1 MNEFTLS
8 LRRILAH
15 AFHILVSAKRDAFR
29 LLDVTFWPMVLF
41 FSMTLFVSTVLH
53 DRRITGLVVL
63 GSLGWRVIYHFQM
76 EAVQLYMDN
85 YWMGMIEHVM
95 ISPVR
100 WWEFILGGSL
110 SALAKILFIAMV
122 FLGLGHWLF
131 QFSVTQWPATLA
143 GLLACAGCGLWLSV
157 LSLGVAFLKRGDAFA
172 FIFAFPDLIGVL
184 SGVFYPVTVFPAPI
198 RLLAETLPTTYA
210 FNLLKATL
218 GLAPW
223 TPGRYFVAL
232 AVWMVLAILF
242 TSWALRKAR
251 REGKLVKM
259 K

>member
-1 MNEFTLS
+1 MSELS
-8 LRRILAH
+8 YSFRRVLAH
-15 AFHILVSAKRDAFR
+15 GYHIIISAKRDAFR

-41 FSMTLFVSTVLH
+41 FSMTLFAGSFTH
-53 DRRITGLVVL
+53 DPRATGVVVL
-63 GSLGWRVIYHFQM
+63 GALGWRIIYHFQM

-110 SALAKILFIAMV
+110 SALAKILVIALL
-122 FLGLGHWLF
+122 FLGLGHLVFHFTVRHWG
-131 QFSVTQWPATLA
+131 ATLA
-143 GLLACAGCGLWLSV
+143 GFLACAGCGLV
-157 LSLGVAFLKRGDAFA
+157 LAVVSLGVALLKRGDAFA
-172 FIFAFPDLIGVL
+172 FIFAFPDAIAVL
-184 SGVFYPVTVFPAPI
+184 SGVFYPVTVFPAPV
-198 RLLAETLPTTYA
+198 RLLAETLPTTHA

-223 TPGRYFVAL
+223 NPLAYFATL
-232 AVWMVLAILF
+232 AVWLLLAVLF
-242 TSWALRKAR
+242 TNWALGKAR
-251 REGKLVKM
+251 RDGKLVKM